1 MDNTIE
7 KRADMMR
14 TATYSKDM
22 LKRYEFNIECVNEK
36 KEKSILVIGL
46 SPSSNE
52 LNVTD
57 TTTNYILNNL
67 LPMKYTK
74 ITIVNLFANIGGKL
88 KSEDMSDNADN
99 LDYIKE
105 VLSRDYNTVLVGYGN
120 SMAGNKVLAEEKEK
134 LDMLLKEC
142 KSNVVELVDK
152 EDVYCRLHTIHP
164 LFAGQRFSGNW
175 KFRKYIISEKKGDE
189 E

>member
-1 MDNTIE
+1 MESIIE
-7 KRADMMR
+7 KRADTTR
-14 TATYSKDM
+14 TAIYSKDM
-22 LKRYEFNIECVNEK
+22 LRRYEFNIECVNEK

-52 LNVTD
+52 LKVTD
-57 TTTNYILNNL
+57 PTTNYILNNL

-74 ITIVNLFANIGGKL
+74 ITIVNLFASIGGKL
-88 KSEDMSDNADN
+88 KSEEMSDNADN
-99 LDYIKE
+99 LEYIE
-105 VLSRDYNTVLVGYGN
+105 AVLSRDYNTVLIGYGN
-120 SMAGNKVLAEEKEK
+120 SMTGNKILAEEKEK

-152 EDVYCRLHTIHP
+152 DEVYCRLHTIHP

-175 KFRKYIISEKKGDE
+175 KFRKYIIS
-189 E
+189 

>member
-1 MDNTIE
+1 MGNIIE
-7 KRADMMR
+7 QKSDIKR

-22 LKRYEFNIECVNEK
+22 LKRYEFNIECLNEK

-74 ITIVNLFANIGGKL
+74 ITIVNLFACIGGKL
-88 KSEDMSDNADN
+88 RNEDMLDNADN
-99 LDYIKE
+99 LEYIE
-105 VLSRDYNTVLVGYGN
+105 TVLARNYNTVLVGYGN
-120 SMAGNKVLAEEKEK
+120 SMAGNKVLAEEKVK
-134 LDMLLKEC
+134 LDELLKEC

-152 EDVYCRLHTIHP
+152 NDVYSRLHTIHP

-175 KFRKYIISEKKGDE
+175 KFRKHIMTEKKGDKE
-189 E
+189 